1 MEEKAAIEQ
10 TQAPSAGFF
19 AEGGPL
25 SKFHP
30 RYDHRPQQEAMA
42 AAVAAAISD
51 KATLLTE
58 AGTGVGKS
66 LAYLY
71 PFAVG
76 RKENGKVAVS
86 TGTKT
91 LQTQLIEN
99 DIPFLAR
106 VLETPIRAELCLGAG
121 NYLCLY
127 RLAKASERGMFSSR
141 ESAKQF
147 RKVEEWSLETGTG
160 VRLDLDFLPRSEVWS
175 AVGVEHDFCLR
186 QICPCFEE
194 CFYFRARSRR
204 EKADVLVMNHHLFF
218 ANLGAGE
225 SILPRF
231 KAVVLD
237 EAHLIE
243 EIATEFLGYEVS
255 NYRLPNLLGY
265 LFSLRSGKGFLPSR
279 IENEDCLEPW
289 RELIEKLT
297 YLNGEFFSGLEE
309 RWPDAFRTVR
319 LKAPGFA
326 EDILSGPLAELED
339 RLSAM
344 EETITDDEGKTELK
358 TYISR
363 ARDLREELSAIVNM
377 EEGEYVY
384 WYSRENP
391 GPRIRQTL
399 QMAPIAVGEFLTK
412 ALWEKYGPIILT
424 SATLSVGG
432 NFSYLRKRLGLGEC
446 RELILSSP
454 FDYEGRVMIYADG
467 GIPDPN
473 RAKEEYEERV
483 IQDTGRLVILAG
495 GGVFALFTSY
505 RMLEKAYQ
513 RLSGPL
519 AEYGCL
525 KQGDMERFQ
534 LLEEFRSRPRSV
546 LFGTTSFWQG
556 VDVPG
561 DSLKCVIIT
570 KLPFAVPDDPV
581 TESRIDFIKA
591 SGGEPFREYQVP
603 RAAIMLR
610 QGFGRLM
617 RHRDDYGIVAILD
630 PRLRTRS
637 YGRTFL
643 AALPSCPVTSRL
655 ADLDSFLKN
664 INREPIATGDENKN
678 AQ

>member
-1 MEEKAAIEQ
+1 MTEE
-10 TQAPSAGFF
+10 TTTGFF
-19 AEGGPL
+19 AEGGAL
-25 SKFHP
+25 SKVHP

-42 AAVAAAISD
+42 AAVERAIAEKS
-51 KATLLTE
+51 TLLVE

-71 PFAVG
+71 PLVRAG
-76 RKENGKVAVS
+76 NKNGKVAVS

-91 LQTQLIEN
+91 LQSQLIEN
-99 DIPFLAR
+99 DIPFLSR

-127 RLAKASERGMFSSR
+127 RLGKASERGSFTSR
-141 ESAKQF
+141 EAAGQF
-147 RKVEEWSLETGTG
+147 QQVEEWSLETETG
-160 VRLDLDFLPRSEVWS
+160 CRLDLGFLPRGEVWS
-175 AVGVEHDFCLR
+175 AVEVEHDFCLR
-186 QICPCFEE
+186 KICPCFEE
-194 CFYFRARSRR
+194 CFYFRARARR
-204 EKADVLVMNHHLFF
+204 EEADILVMNHHLFF
-218 ANLGAGE
+218 ANLGAGG
-225 SILPRF
+225 SILPQF
-231 KAVVLD
+231 KAVVFD

-265 LFSLRSGKGFLPSR
+265 LYSIRSGKGFLPSR
-279 IENEDCLEPW
+279 ITDGDCLASW
-289 RELIEKLT
+289 RELIERLAD
-297 YLNGEFFSGLEE
+297 LNREFFAELEE
-309 RWPDAFRTVR
+309 KWPDAFRTVR
-319 LKAPGFA
+319 LKEPGFIA
-326 EDILSGPLAELED
+326 DILSGPLAELGA
-339 RLSAM
+339 RL
-344 EETITDDEGKTELK
+344 EEMTDTITDEEGQAELK

-363 ARDLREELSAIVNM
+363 AEDLREELGAITAM
-377 EEGEYVY
+377 EDRDYVY
-384 WYSRENP
+384 WYTRENP
-391 GPRIRQTL
+391 GPRVRQTL
-399 QMAPIAVGEFLTK
+399 QMAPIEVGEFLK
-412 ALWEKYGPIILT
+412 KSLWEKYGPIVLT

-432 NFSYLRKRLGLGEC
+432 DFSYLRRRFGISAC
-446 RELILSSP
+446 RELILNSP
-454 FDYEGRVMIYADG
+454 FDYGERVMIYADG
-467 GIPDPN
+467 RIPDPV
-473 RAKEEYEERV
+473 RRKEEYEERV
-483 IQDTGRLVILAG
+483 IQDTGRLIILAG

-505 RMLEKAYQ
+505 RMLDKVYR

-581 TESRIDFIKA
+581 TEARIDFIKA
-591 SGGEPFREYQVP
+591 AGGDPFREYQIP

-617 RHRDDYGIVAILD
+617 RRRDDYGIVAILD
-630 PRLRTRS
+630 PRLQTRS

-643 AALPSCPVTSRL
+643 AALPSCPVVSNL
-655 ADLDSFLKN
+655 APLAQFMERIQSPPAFASAN
-664 INREPIATGDENKN
+664 GINQEAAK
-678 AQ
+678 